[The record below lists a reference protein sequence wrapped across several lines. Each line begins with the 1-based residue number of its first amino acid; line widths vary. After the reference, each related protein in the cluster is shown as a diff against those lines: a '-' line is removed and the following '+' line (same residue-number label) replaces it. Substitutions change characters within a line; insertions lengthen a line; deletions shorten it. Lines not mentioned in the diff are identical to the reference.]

1 MFLLILIKAI
11 INVVM
16 YGYLPNA
23 IFISIIFGIWGIDK
37 IYAYIPVYNFYRL
50 FKEYQGRV
58 WKKNWGIYYILYV
71 VLSII
76 IIIVLSQLYI
86 LEEDIQMAIQLI
98 LGTLILI
105 FRIIILVIQYL
116 PVLNSKVLKGVLLLN
131 IILLLVLDLTEIL
144 SELYILIIG
153 LVFAVVYII
162 QAYIISYKVDNDEY
176 IPYEKLDYSKLS
188 SSDIK
193 AELTS
198 RGRVLVHPVE
208 QTEKLEQKTELN
220 EEKEQLEKSN

>member
-1 MFLLILIKAI
+1 
-11 INVVM
+11 
-16 YGYLPNA
+16 
-23 IFISIIFGIWGIDK
+23 
-37 IYAYIPVYNFYRL
+37 
-50 FKEYQGRV
+50 
-58 WKKNWGIYYILYV
+58 
-71 VLSII
+71 
-76 IIIVLSQLYI
+76 
-86 LEEDIQMAIQLI
+86 MAIQLI

-131 IILLLVLDLTEIL
+131 IILLLVLDLTGIL

-193 AELTS
+193 AELAS

-208 QTEKLEQKTELN
+208 QTEKLESKTELN
-220 EEKEQLEKSN
+220 EEKEQLEKLN

>member
-1 MFLLILIKAI
+1 
-11 INVVM
+11 
-16 YGYLPNA
+16 
-23 IFISIIFGIWGIDK
+23 
-37 IYAYIPVYNFYRL
+37 
-50 FKEYQGRV
+50 
-58 WKKNWGIYYILYV
+58 
-71 VLSII
+71 
-76 IIIVLSQLYI
+76 
-86 LEEDIQMAIQLI
+86 MAIQLI

>member
-1 MFLLILIKAI
+1 MFVLVLIKAI

-71 VLSII
+71 VLSVI

-105 FRIIILVIQYL
+105 F
-116 PVLNSKVLKGVLLLN
+116 NSKVLKGVLLLN
-131 IILLLVLDLTEIL
+131 IILLLVLDLTGIL

-153 LVFAVVYII
+153 LVFALVYII

-193 AELTS
+193 AELAS

-208 QTEKLEQKTELN
+208 QTEKLEPKTELN
-220 EEKEQLEKSN
+220 EEKEQLEKLN

>member
-1 MFLLILIKAI
+1 MFVLVLIKAI

-16 YGYLPNA
+16 YGYLLNA

-71 VLSII
+71 VLSVI

-131 IILLLVLDLTEIL
+131 IILLLVLDLTGIL

-153 LVFAVVYII
+153 LVFALVYII

-193 AELTS
+193 AELAS

-208 QTEKLEQKTELN
+208 QTEKLEPKTELN
-220 EEKEQLEKSN
+220 EEKEQLEKLN